1 MNLHEI
7 IQFFI
12 KYKYQAIFPVA
23 VVEGPII
30 TIISGFLVSRG
41 RLSLIPVLLIVF
53 MGDVISDTVFYFL
66 GKGSRHII
74 GYLKFLHV
82 SDERIR
88 RIENQFAY
96 APWKTMILAK
106 ISYGL
111 GTVFMIASGASQMR
125 WRDFTRY
132 ILGLN
137 FIRSSILLSIGYY
150 FGRAALHTGPTA
162 LRYYLIT
169 VLVLVPA
176 GYLLYKNRSKITNIV
191 WK

>member
-1 MNLHEI
+1 MTLHQI

-41 RLSLIPVLLIVF
+41 RLDFLPALLVVF
-53 MGDVISDTVFYFL
+53 MGDVVSDTIFYFA
-66 GKGSRHII
+66 GRGGRHMIK
-74 GYLKFLHV
+74 YLRFLHI
-82 SDERIR
+82 SEERIL

-96 APWKTMILAK
+96 APWKTMMLAK

-111 GTVFMIASGASQMR
+111 GTVFMLASGASQMR
-125 WRDFTRY
+125 WRDFTKY
-132 ILGLN
+132 ILSLN
-137 FIRSSILLSIGYY
+137 IVRSSILLFIGFY
-150 FGRAALHTGPTA
+150 FGRAALHMGPTA
-162 LRYYLIT
+162 IKYYVIG
-169 VLVLVPA
+169 VIILVPTI
-176 GYLLYKNRSKITNIV
+176 YLLYKKRSKIKELL